1 MQRLRVG
8 AVAYDP
14 KVVTIW
20 EGFSS
25 WFGEQGLPLDY
36 VLFSNY
42 ETQVEAQ
49 LAGDVDVAWN
59 SPLAW
64 VRTRRLAQA
73 AGRQAVAFAMRDT
86 DRDLT
91 SLIVTRAADGPA
103 TVDALRGATVAVGA
117 VDSPQATLLP
127 LSHLR
132 ACGLEPGRDV
142 QVRHFDVLG
151 GKHGDHVGGERDAA
165 VALMDG
171 AVDATCMLD
180 ATHLLLSREGTL
192 AANSTRVLATT
203 APFDHCTFTALRSTR
218 DDDVD
223 RFRSLLLEMSY
234 GDAELRRLLDL
245 EGLTQ
250 WMPGR
255 VEGYD
260 ALERAVDEVGFYDEH
275 GQITAAGYRYR

>member
-73 AGRQAVAFAMRDT
+73 AGREAVAFAMRDT

-132 ACGLEPGRDV
+132 ACGLQPGRDV

-165 VALMDG
+165 FALMDG

-234 GDAELRRLLDL
+234 DDAELRRLLDL